1 MRKTQTDRFYA
12 DHATAAFSDYC
23 VTFNTEEHTLEVHSL
38 TADALRAA
46 VLGYLDSFRYSQLGS
61 DEAAQFLVACADKV
75 AEVAVE
81 RAKRSKR
88 DTDALAG

>member
-12 DHATAAFSDYC
+12 DNATAAFSDYC
-23 VTFNTEEHTLEVHSL
+23 ITFNTEAHSLEVHSL

-61 DEAAQFLVACADKV
+61 DEAGEFLMACVHKLQ
-75 AEVAVE
+75 EVTGE
-81 RAKRSKR
+81 RVNRAMKN
-88 DTDALAG
+88 TDS

>member
-12 DHATAAFSDYC
+12 DHATAAFSDYG
-23 VTFNTEEHTLEVHSL
+23 VTFSTEEHSLEVHSL
-38 TADALRAA
+38 SADALRAA

-75 AEVAVE
+75 AEVAAA
-81 RAKRSKR
+81 RAERSKP
-88 DTDALAG
+88 DADALAG